1 MLALD
6 GLVRVA
12 VVDGAVA
19 DVLAAVGVAAAV
31 GVVVAGV
38 VVVVVDDVALVV
50 AVLDAEVAVGSAWGG
65 LGVAEE
71 AATCGLTIA
80 GGFATEEAAGVIQ
93 NDELFGGVAGVAE
106 AEEESWEAEKI
117 FGCPPYTAASG
128 GYVLV
133 VEHMYTEDVSEACY
147 EEVEGC
153 R

>member
-19 DVLAAVGVAAAV
+19 DVLAAVGVAAAAV
-31 GVVVAGV
+31 GVV
-38 VVVVVDDVALVV
+38 VVVVVDDVDLVV
-50 AVLDAEVAVGSAWGG
+50 AMLDAEVAVGSAWGG
-65 LGVAEE
+65 LGAAEE